1 MIKKFETEFGGR
13 TLRFEIGRLAQ
24 QATQSVWC
32 QYGDTVALATVVLGQ
47 VKEGQDYFPLQVDFE
62 ERLYAAGRIKGSRFI
77 KREGR
82 ASDEAILTGRLID
95 RSIRP
100 LFNKDLKNELQV
112 VITILSVD
120 QENDSDVPAL
130 LATSAALALSDIPW
144 DGPIGGLRI
153 GRVENEFVLNPTYEA
168 RIKSDLDLFVAGTA
182 EKILMIE
189 AGAEQ
194 ISESSMQEAMEFGL
208 KHLGKLSE
216 FIRSVQKEVGKP
228 KRNLADLL
236 LKKEEDEESQITESN
251 IQKVHEWFSTHAA
264 QYLTNGLNVT
274 KKSRKES
281 VSTLKIDLDEY
292 LKQEQIGKEKRK
304 KLLSLIDGLAEKEI
318 TRAILEE
325 GKRVDGRGLDDI
337 RALSSEVGVLPRTHG
352 SGLFSRGETQVLTI
366 ATLGS
371 PGDEQTLD
379 SMEEVGKKRY
389 MHHYNFPGY
398 SVGEVKRMMGPG
410 RREIGHGALAEKAL
424 LPVIPTKEE
433 FPYTIR
439 LVSEVLGS
447 NGSSSMG
454 SVCGSS
460 LALMDAG
467 IPIKEPVAGIAMGL
481 ASNEK
486 GEYKILT
493 DLQDLEDGEG
503 GMDFKVAGTKNG
515 ITAIQLDTKT
525 DGLTALMIKE
535 TLEKARNA
543 RLRILEVMH
552 GALPQ
557 PRSELSKYAPRIV
570 TIRINP
576 EKIRDVIGPGGK
588 TINEIIAATGVQID
602 IEQDGMVLITSVN
615 GEASQKAIEWVE
627 RLTKEVAV
635 GEVFDGKVTR
645 LMDFG
650 AFVEVLPRQEGL
662 VHISELAKERVN
674 KVGDVV
680 KVGQAVKVKVIQI
693 DDQGRINLSM
703 KRVENGNS

>member
-144 DGPIGGLRI
+144 DGPIAGIRI

-194 ISESSMQEAMEFGL
+194 ISENNMQEAMEFGL

-281 VSTLKIDLDEY
+281 VSKLKIDLDEY

-304 KLLSLIDGLAEKEI
+304 KLLGFIDGLAEKEI

-325 GKRVDGRGLDDI
+325 GKRVDGRSLDDI
-337 RALSSEVGVLPRTHG
+337 RTLSSEVGVLPRTHG

-525 DGLTALMIKE
+525 DGLTASMIKE
-535 TLEKARNA
+535 TLEKARDA
-543 RLRILEVMH
+543 RLRILAVMSD
-552 GALPQ
+552 ALPQ

-570 TIRINP
+570 TVRINP

-602 IEQDGMVLITSVN
+602 IEQDGLVLITSVN
-615 GEASQKAIEWVE
+615 AEASQKAIEWVE
-627 RLTKEVAV
+627 RLTKEVVV

-674 KVGDVV
+674 KVTDVV

-703 KRVENGNS
+703 KRVD

>member
-144 DGPIGGLRI
+144 DGPIAGIRI
-153 GRVENEFVLNPTYEA
+153 GRIENEFVLNPTYEA

-194 ISESSMQEAMEFGL
+194 IPESNMQEAMEFGL
-208 KHLGKLSE
+208 KHLGKLNE

-236 LKKEEDEESQITESN
+236 QKKDEDEESQISESN
-251 IQKVHEWFSTHAA
+251 IQKVHEWFNAQAS

-281 VSTLKIDLDEY
+281 VSKLKIDLDEY

-304 KLLSLIDGLAEKEI
+304 KLLGFIDGLAEKEI

-325 GKRVDGRGLDDI
+325 GKRVDGRSLDDI
-337 RALSSEVGVLPRTHG
+337 RTLSSEVGVLPRTHG

-525 DGLTALMIKE
+525 DGLTASMIKE
-535 TLEKARNA
+535 TLEKARDA
-543 RLRILEVMH
+543 RLRILAVMSD
-552 GALPQ
+552 ALPQ

-570 TIRINP
+570 TVRINP

-602 IEQDGMVLITSVN
+602 IEQDGLVLITSVN
-615 GEASQKAIEWVE
+615 AEASQKAIEWVE
-627 RLTKEVAV
+627 RLTKEVVV

-674 KVGDVV
+674 KVTDVV

-703 KRVENGNS
+703 KRVD

>member
-1 MIKKFETEFGGR
+1 MYMIKKFETEFGGR

-144 DGPIGGLRI
+144 DGPIAGIRI
-153 GRVENEFVLNPTYEA
+153 GRIENEFVLNPTYEA

-194 ISESSMQEAMEFGL
+194 IPESNMQEAMEFGL
-208 KHLGKLSE
+208 KHLGKLNE

-236 LKKEEDEESQITESN
+236 QKKDEDEESQISESN
-251 IQKVHEWFSTHAA
+251 IQKVHEWFNAQAS

-281 VSTLKIDLDEY
+281 VSKLKIDLDEY

-304 KLLSLIDGLAEKEI
+304 KLLGFIDGLAEKEI

-325 GKRVDGRGLDDI
+325 GKRVDGRSLDDI
-337 RALSSEVGVLPRTHG
+337 RTLSSEVGVLPRTHG

-525 DGLTALMIKE
+525 DGLTASMIKE
-535 TLEKARNA
+535 TLEKARDA
-543 RLRILEVMH
+543 RLRILAVMSD
-552 GALPQ
+552 ALPQ

-570 TIRINP
+570 TVRINP

-602 IEQDGMVLITSVN
+602 IEQDGLVLITSVN
-615 GEASQKAIEWVE
+615 AEASQKAIEWVE
-627 RLTKEVAV
+627 RLTKEVVV

-674 KVGDVV
+674 KVTDVV

-703 KRVENGNS
+703 KRVD

>member
-130 LATSAALALSDIPW
+130 LAASAALALSDIPW

-168 RIKSDLDLFVAGTA
+168 RLKSDLDLFVAGTA

-194 ISESSMQEAMEFGL
+194 IPENSMQEAMEFGL

-236 LKKEEDEESQITESN
+236 LKKEEDEETQITESN

-304 KLLSLIDGLAEKEI
+304 KLLSLIDGLVEKEI

-337 RALSSEVGVLPRTHG
+337 RALSCEVGVLPRTHG

-486 GEYKILT
+486 GAYKILT

-525 DGLTALMIKE
+525 DGLTAPLIKE

-543 RLRILEVMH
+543 RLRILAVMH
-552 GALPQ
+552 DALPQ

-602 IEQDGMVLITSVN
+602 IEQDGLVLITSVN
-615 GEASQKAIEWVE
+615 ADASQKAIEWVE

-703 KRVENGNS
+703 KRVE

>member
-1 MIKKFETEFGGR
+1 MIKQFETEFGGR

-144 DGPIGGLRI
+144 DGPIAGIRI

-194 ISESSMQEAMEFGL
+194 ISENNMQEAMEFGL

-281 VSTLKIDLDEY
+281 VSKLKIDLDEY

-304 KLLSLIDGLAEKEI
+304 KLLGFIDGLAEKEI

-325 GKRVDGRGLDDI
+325 GKRVDGRSLDDI
-337 RALSSEVGVLPRTHG
+337 RTLSSEVGVLPRTHG

-525 DGLTALMIKE
+525 DGLTASMIKE
-535 TLEKARNA
+535 TLEKARDA
-543 RLRILEVMH
+543 RLRILAVMSD
-552 GALPQ
+552 ALPQ

-570 TIRINP
+570 TVRINP

-602 IEQDGMVLITSVN
+602 IEQDGLVLITSVN
-615 GEASQKAIEWVE
+615 AEASQKAIEWVE
-627 RLTKEVAV
+627 RLTKEVVV

-674 KVGDVV
+674 KVTDVV

-703 KRVENGNS
+703 KRVD